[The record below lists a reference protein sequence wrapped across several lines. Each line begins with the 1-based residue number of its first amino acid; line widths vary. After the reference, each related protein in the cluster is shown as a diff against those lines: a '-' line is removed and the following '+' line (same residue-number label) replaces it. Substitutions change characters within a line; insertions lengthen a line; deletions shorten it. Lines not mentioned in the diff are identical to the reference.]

1 MHSLRL
7 QCCRLNLY
15 RNSFSLLKKYS
26 KPSITSCCSKFSTQL
41 SNLDE
46 ADQFRAAVL
55 HPKKQN
61 LTVET
66 LVLPET
72 AADGMVNTIYSIL
85 SFEI

>member
-7 QCCRLNLY
+7 QCSRFNLY
-15 RNSFSLLKKYS
+15 RNTFSLLEKYA
-26 KPSITSCCSKFSTQL
+26 KPSITSCCSNFSTVL

-46 ADQFRAAVL
+46 ADQFKAAVL

-61 LTVET
+61 LTVDT

-72 AADGMVNTIYSIL
+72 AADGMVRII
-85 SFEI
+85 